1 MVKLTQP
8 NNRLRKG
15 YGKLEAG
22 IKIPNLIEIQKR
34 SFASFL
40 QADLEP
46 ESRDQEVGIEAAFNR
61 VFPIFDYNDTAELR
75 FKEYHLGEPKY
86 DEGECRAR
94 GLTYAAPLEVVVELI
109 TYEVDSE
116 TSAKTFL
123 NLIEQPVFFGE
134 IPLMT
139 AAGTFIINGTERVV
153 VSQLH
158 RSPGAFFEL
167 DKSRSTPGAKKLYT
181 ARIIPYQG
189 SWLDFEFDTKDLMHV
204 RIDRRRKLPATILL
218 RALGYDEEFLLN
230 YFYER
235 IQMDLTKAGKASL
248 RFDPAIWENKRASR
262 DLIHPGS
269 KKQIVPRNRVIKR
282 GHLKRLGWTF
292 DEKKGWVAE
301 AGALKKLELDG
312 EELGGQR
319 LAADVVDKKTGEV
332 LARRNQTLDAAEF
345 LGKKLE
351 QTALDAILEA
361 GVKSVEVLLV
371 DKLNMQEFMCRTL
384 EKDGMEQ
391 ASSESDPEKTAQE
404 CALQE
409 IYKRMRPGDP
419 PTPEAATALFNRLFF
434 NKERYNL
441 SRVGR
446 HKLNRKFNLD
456 EPENNLILTKRDILE
471 AVKYLIEVRHGRKN
485 LDDIDHLGNRRI
497 RSVGELLENQYRL
510 GLVRMERA
518 IRERMSL
525 QDIDSLNP
533 AELVNPKPVNA
544 AIKEFFGS
552 SQLSQFMDQTN
563 PLSEVTHMRRL
574 SALGPGGLTRE
585 RAGFEVRD
593 VHPTHYGRI
602 CPIETPEGP
611 NIGLIASLATYAR
624 VNKLGFIETP
634 YQRVV
639 EGQPKAGDI
648 TYFSALDEAG
658 EVIAQASEPADD
670 KGVFINEL
678 IQARHEG
685 EIVLV
690 PREEVTMRDV
700 APNQLVS
707 VAASLIPFLE
717 HDDANRALMGSNMQ
731 RQAVPLLRTESPFV
745 GTGIE
750 AVVAQDS
757 GVTITARRGGTV
769 ESVEGC
775 RVVVRAAD
783 GEDSALAN
791 PVDIYSLVKFT
802 RSNQNTCLTQRP
814 VVRVGDT
821 IEKGEIIADGPSTEM
836 GELALGRNCVVAF
849 MPWHGYNFEDSILVS
864 EEIVEDDLFTS
875 LHVEEF
881 ECVARD
887 TKLGPEEITQDIPN
901 VGQESL
907 MDLDDS
913 GIIRVGAKVGP
924 GDILVGKTTPKG
936 ETQLSPEEKLLR
948 AIFGDKAGDVRDTS
962 LRVPPGEYGTVI
974 GAKVF
979 SRRGIDK
986 DERAREIEDE
996 EIAALRKDAGDEIRI
1011 LRLSSHDR
1019 ARVELTGQK
1028 LSADLR
1034 DTGRKVILKK
1044 GTKLTGEVLADLS
1057 GRDLAI
1063 LQVDDGEMGVA
1074 VASIFTALDKRVE
1087 SIQERVEARIDRL
1100 TRGEELSP
1108 GVIKMVKVY
1117 VAVKRKLMVGD
1128 KMAGRHG
1135 NKGVVSRI
1143 LPREDMP
1150 YRADGRPVQ
1159 LVLNPLGVPSRM
1171 NVGQILETH
1180 LGLAALSSGEVLNE
1194 MIETGSSAKDLR
1206 KVLNAYYDSDREK
1219 EQIAELDD
1227 DGVIAVA
1234 NKERRGLHVATPVFD
1249 GANEDEI
1256 SRLLELG
1263 HQPANGRSPLFDGRT
1278 GDAFD
1283 QDVTVGVM
1291 YMLKLHHLVDE
1302 KIHARSIGPYS
1313 LVTQQ
1318 PLGGKAQFGGQR
1330 LGEMEVWAMEGYGAA
1345 FTLQEFLT
1353 VKSDDVQ
1360 GRTRMYEAIVK
1371 GEHVLE
1377 AGIPESFNV
1386 LMKELQA
1393 LCLDVELLNDRDADD
1408 EDAAP
1413 LF

>member
-22 IKIPNLIEIQKR
+22 IAIPNLIEIQKR
-34 SFASFL
+34 SFESFL
-40 QADLEP
+40 QADVAADK
-46 ESRDQEVGIEAAFNR
+46 RDQEIGIEAAFNR

-94 GLTYAAPLEVVVELI
+94 GLTFAAPLEVVVELI

-218 RALGYDEEFLLN
+218 RALGYDEEFLLD
-230 YFYER
+230 YFYDR
-235 IQMDLTKAGKASL
+235 IRMDLTKAGKASL
-248 RFDPAIWENKRASR
+248 RFDAELWEGKRASR
-262 DLIHPGS
+262 DLIHPGT

-292 DEKKGWVAE
+292 EEGKGWVAE
-301 AGALKKLELDG
+301 AGALKKLELDE
-312 EELGGQR
+312 EELAQQR
-319 LAADVVDKKTGEV
+319 LAADIVDKKTGEV
-332 LARRNQTLDAAEF
+332 LARCKQELDAETVA
-345 LGKKLE
+345 
-351 QTALDAILEA
+351 ALAEA
-361 GVKSVEVLLV
+361 GIKNFEVLLI
-371 DKLNMQEFMCRTL
+371 DKLNMQDFMVRTL
-384 EKDGMEQ
+384 EKDGV
-391 ASSESDPEKTAQE
+391 ESCEE
-404 CALQE
+404 ALEE
-409 IYKRMRPGDP
+409 IYRRMRPGDP
-419 PTPEAATALFNRLFF
+419 PTAEAATALFNRLFF

-446 HKLNRKFNLD
+446 HKLNRKFGLD

-624 VNKLGFIETP
+624 VNALGFIETP

-639 EGQPKAGDI
+639 EGKPQAGDI

-658 EVIAQASEPADD
+658 EVIAQASEPVGDD
-670 KGVFINEL
+670 GAFENALV
-678 IQARHEG
+678 QARHEG

-690 PREEVTMRDV
+690 PRDEITMRDV

-757 GVTITARRGGTV
+757 GVTITARRSGTV

-775 RVVVRAAD
+775 RVVVRASDA
-783 GEDSALAN
+783 EATALEN

-821 IEKGEIIADGPSTEM
+821 IEKGEVIADGPSTEM

-1019 ARVELTGQK
+1019 ARNELVGDK

-1034 DTGRKVILKK
+1034 DTGRKVILRK
-1044 GTKLTGEVLADLS
+1044 GTELNAEVLADLS

-1063 LQVDDGEMGVA
+1063 LQVENGEKA
-1074 VASIFTALDKRVE
+1074 ASIASIFAALDKRVE
-1087 SIQERVEARIDRL
+1087 TIQERVEARIDRL

-1150 YRADGRPVQ
+1150 YRSDGRPVQ

-1180 LGLAALSSGEVLNE
+1180 LGLAALSSGEVLDE
-1194 MIETGSSAKDLR
+1194 MIETGASADELR
-1206 KVLNAYYDSDREK
+1206 TVLHNYYDSDAERAK
-1219 EQIAELDD
+1219 IAELDD
-1227 DGVIAVA
+1227 AGVLAVA

-1263 HQPANGRSPLFDGRT
+1263 RQPVNGRSPLFDGRT

-1393 LCLDVELLNDRDADD
+1393 LCLDVELLNDRDAED
-1408 EDAAP
+1408 EEATP

>member
-22 IKIPNLIEIQKR
+22 IAIPNLIEIQKR

-40 QADLEP
+40 QADLAP

-218 RALGYDEEFLLN
+218 RALGYDEEFLLD

-235 IQMDLTKAGKASL
+235 IQMDLSKAGKASL
-248 RFDPAIWENKRASR
+248 KFDPAIWENKRASR

-301 AGALKKLELDG
+301 AGALKKLELDE
-312 EELGGQR
+312 EELALQR
-319 LAADVVDKKTGEV
+319 VANDVVDKKTGEV
-332 LARRNQTLDAAEF
+332 LARCKQELDAETVA
-345 LGKKLE
+345 
-351 QTALDAILEA
+351 ALAEA
-361 GVKSVEVLLV
+361 GVKNFEVLLI
-371 DKLNMQEFMCRTL
+371 DKLNMQDFMVRTL
-384 EKDGMEQ
+384 DKDGV
-391 ASSESDPEKTAQE
+391 ESCEE
-404 CALQE
+404 ALEE
-409 IYKRMRPGDP
+409 IYRRMRPGDP
-419 PTPEAATALFNRLFF
+419 PTAEAATALFNRLFF

-446 HKLNRKFNLD
+446 HKLNRKFGLD

-639 EGQPKAGDI
+639 DGAPKSDDI

-658 EVIAQASEPADD
+658 EVIAQASEPTDD
-670 KGVFINEL
+670 KGVFVNEL
-678 IQARHEG
+678 VQARHEG

-690 PREEVTMRDV
+690 PREEITMRDV

-750 AVVAQDS
+750 AVVAKDS

-775 RVVVRAAD
+775 RVVVRAGD
-783 GEDSALAN
+783 GEDSAMEN

-821 IEKGEIIADGPSTEM
+821 IEKGEVIADGPSTEM

-1019 ARVELTGQK
+1019 ARDELKGDK

-1044 GTKLTGEVLADLS
+1044 GTELTAEVLADLS

-1063 LQVDDGEMGVA
+1063 LQVENGDKA
-1074 VASIFTALDKRVE
+1074 ASIASIFAALDKRVE

-1150 YRADGRPVQ
+1150 YRSDGRPVQ

-1194 MIETGSSAKDLR
+1194 MIETGATADELR
-1206 KVLNAYYDSDREK
+1206 TVLNSYYDSESEK
-1219 EQIAELDD
+1219 QKIAELDD
-1227 DGVIAVA
+1227 DGVVAVA

-1256 SRLLELG
+1256 SHLLELG
-1263 HQPANGRSPLFDGRT
+1263 RQPVNGRSPLFDGRT

-1393 LCLDVELLNDRDADD
+1393 LCLDVELLNDRDAEE
-1408 EDAAP
+1408 EDPTP